1 MEIRE
6 SAQDYLEAIL
16 VLEKEKLNV
25 KSVDVASHMCVTK
38 QSVHRAMKNL
48 KEGGHI
54 LISDKGYI
62 TLSDSGRS
70 IAEDTYMK
78 HNILSN
84 FFISLGVDKSIAYS
98 DACKIE
104 HDISDESFEAIKKLM
119 SKK

>member
-1 MEIRE
+1 
-6 SAQDYLEAIL
+6 
-16 VLEKEKLNV
+16 
-25 KSVDVASHMCVTK
+25 
-38 QSVHRAMKNL
+38 MKNL

-78 HNILSN
+78 HKILSN